1 MDMKNEFIMTIC
13 EDATYK
19 KKEGTAT
26 SYYWKSGS
34 RILPNRLSISP
45 NPLTHVQRKGRAIS
59 LGVIVGQCK
68 GQFTRNEE
76 SKLKVCKPYYV
87 TTSIWQNPDFLQFVG
102 YGTIGVSDNNS
113 SNGISD
119 WGDLLIFFSETPE
132 WQTMRIFYFAGMGTD
147 PEKLEEAMNYVAS
160 IL

>member
-1 MDMKNEFIMTIC
+1 MKKEFMKTIF
-13 EDATYK
+13 EEATYQ

-26 SYYWKSGS
+26 SYYWKSGT

-45 NPLTHVQRKGRAIS
+45 NPLSHVQRKGRAIS
-59 LGVIVGQCK
+59 LGAIVGQCK
-68 GQFTRNEE
+68 GQFTKSEE

-102 YGTIGVSDNNS
+102 YGTLGISDSNS
-113 SNGISD
+113 VNGISD
-119 WGDLLIFFSETPE
+119 WGDLLIFYSDTPD
-132 WQTMRIFYFAGMGTD
+132 WQIIRIFYFAGMGTD
-147 PEKLEEAMNYVAS
+147 PDKLEEAMNYIGT

>member
-1 MDMKNEFIMTIC
+1 MIPSSSK
-13 EDATYK
+13 AT
-19 KKEGTAT
+19 A
-26 SYYWKSGS
+26 KSS
-34 RILPNRLSISP
+34 VLTLLRSTDISELTESSLSWMS
-45 NPLTHVQRKGRAIS
+45 VQRKGRAIS

-132 WQTMRIFYFAGMGTD
+132 WQTMRKFYFAGMSTD
-147 PEKLEEAMNYVAS
+147 PEKLEEAMKQNAAAK
-160 IL
+160 